1 MKLSGHLILPILVG
15 ALTGGFI
22 SCNTEDVGSIY
33 TSYSNTM
40 VCTFAFSSDIN
51 VLPNLPYRYFTID
64 LVEGRIFNPDSFPY
78 GTDISALV
86 PDITFSSPS
95 SVEITVR
102 DKSDT
107 SNVLKT
113 IDYLKNDN
121 DSIDFNNEVRMRVV
135 AADGITA
142 QNYRIDVRV
151 HQVQADSLVWTT
163 RGTHSLPTKLATP
176 LYQKTVLFRNK
187 IYCFT
192 ADAKNYNIGTT
203 ETPTAAWTTGTFSPY
218 SDTMSIASI
227 TASADSLYALC
238 GQPDDAGNMSLAA
251 SSDGVTWTARADI
264 KFSSLI
270 GMWENTLV
278 GLTRIDGEYCHAAYC
293 NGIFTAGD
301 PIESS
306 FPVSGY
312 SATIARRDTSY
323 GTSQIYFFGGCA
335 ADRSLSS
342 GIWAYDGE
350 HWAVIADVGLSGGAG
365 AAITPREGALF
376 FSYYQ
381 DEYDPEEDLFHRK
394 VYYYIIGGRDATGPR
409 NDLYY
414 TNTIGGYW
422 ERAAQGTPLSL
433 TSAGFTPR
441 AFASVLVE
449 MENNVTTVSSEWRML
464 DVPDYF
470 RAVRSENETVPYIYV
485 FGGYDQQDVLLD
497 EISRGVIRR
506 FTF

>member
-1 MKLSGHLILPILVG
+1 MKLSGHCILPILVG
-15 ALTGGFI
+15 ALAGGFI
-22 SCNTEDVGSIY
+22 ACNTEDVGSIY

-40 VCTFAFSSDIN
+40 VRTFAFSSDIN

-107 SNVLKT
+107 ANVLKT

-121 DSIDFNNEVRMRVV
+121 DSIDFNNDVRMRVV
-135 AADGITA
+135 ASDGITV

-151 HQVQADSLVWTT
+151 HQVQADSLMWTT
-163 RGTHSLPTKLATP
+163 LGTHSLPTTLTAP
-176 LYQKTVLFRNK
+176 LVQKTVAFRNK

-192 ADAKNYNIGTT
+192 ADTESYNIGTA
-203 ETPTAAWTTGTFSPY
+203 ETPVSEWTTNAFTPC

-238 GQPDDAGNMSLAA
+238 GQPDDDGNLSLAV
-251 SSDGVTWTARADI
+251 SSDGITWTARTDI

-278 GLTRIDGEYCHAAYC
+278 GLSRTDGEYRHASYSEGA
-293 NGIFTAGD
+293 FTASD
-301 PIESS
+301 PIESG

-312 SATIARRDTSY
+312 SAVVARRDTSY
-323 GTSQIYFFGGCA
+323 GTSQIYFFGGCT
-335 ADRSLSS
+335 ADSS
-342 GIWAYDGE
+342 FSSRIWACDGE
-350 HWAVIADVGLSGGAG
+350 HWVAIADVGLTGGEG

-381 DEYDPEEDLFHRK
+381 DEYDPAEDLFHRK
-394 VYYYIIGGRDATGPR
+394 VYYYIIGGRDASGLR

-422 ERAAQGTPLSL
+422 EQAAQGSPLSL

-449 MENNVTTVSSEWRML
+449 TENNATTISSEWKML

-470 RAVRSENETVPYIYV
+470 RTVRSENETVPYIYV
-485 FGGYDQQDVLLD
+485 FGGYDRQNALLD
-497 EISRGVIRR
+497 EISRGAIRR

>member
-1 MKLSGHLILPILVG
+1 MKLSRHLILPILIG
-15 ALTGGFI
+15 ALAGGFN

-33 TSYSNTM
+33 ASYTNTM
-40 VCTFAFSSDIN
+40 VRTFAFASDIN

-86 PDITFSSPS
+86 PQITFSSPS

-107 SNVLKT
+107 SKVLKT
-113 IDYLKNDN
+113 IDYLENDN
-121 DSIDFNNEVRMRVV
+121 DSIDFNNDVRMRVV
-135 AADGITA
+135 ASDGITA
-142 QNYRIDVRV
+142 QNYRIEVRV

-163 RGTHSLPTKLATP
+163 LGTHSLPTTLAVP
-176 LYQKTVLFRNK
+176 LYQKTVSFRNK

-192 ADAKNYNIGTT
+192 ADAENYNIGTA
-203 ETPTAAWTTGTFSPY
+203 ETPTTAWTTGTFTPCN
-218 SDTMSIASI
+218 DTMSIASI

-238 GQPDDAGNMSLAA
+238 GQPDDAGNMMLAA
-251 SSDGVTWTARADI
+251 SPDGITWTARTDI
-264 KFSSLI
+264 KFSALI

-278 GLTRIDGEYCHAAYC
+278 GLTCTDGEYRHASYSE
-293 NGIFTAGD
+293 GTFTAEE
-301 PIESS
+301 PIEAA

-312 SATIARRDTSY
+312 SAVVARQDTSY
-323 GTSQIYFFGGCA
+323 GTSQIYFFGGCT
-335 ADRSLSS
+335 ADSS
-342 GIWAYDGE
+342 FSSRIWAYDGE
-350 HWAVIADVGLSGGAG
+350 HWAAITDVGITGGTG

-381 DEYDPEEDLFHRK
+381 DEYDPAEDLFHRK
-394 VYYYIIGGRDATGPR
+394 VYYYIIGGRDASGLR

-449 MENNVTTVSSEWRML
+449 TETNATAISSEWRML

-470 RAVRSENETVPYIYV
+470 GAVRSQNKTVPYIYV
-485 FGGYDQQDVLLD
+485 FGGYDRQNALLD